1 MEEVK
6 RQIIE
11 ELPLPDFPKVRF
23 QHWGLTDLV
32 PGQGQADQPLMAQAG
47 EAGIELAGLSQTYY
61 DLPDDLA
68 EAGVLLLPLKQAKQD
83 YPDLVEKVYDR
94 VAEAKDRLTA
104 ENLQSAN
111 TGLFVYLPAGVT
123 VAENLNLFLA
133 HLGADGDL
141 VGRVVIYAD
150 RNSQARI
157 VSQLETA
164 TAGISNVSLVVEVLA
179 AAGAKLTMVNFD
191 HLDQETTGFI
201 NRQAVVGNQAEVNW
215 VNAAFNDGNVISQL
229 TTKLVGEG
237 AKSETGVAAFTSGKQ
252 VQGFNTEIQNI
263 GRHTVGH
270 IFQRGVILNS
280 SSLIFNGMGRII
292 KGAKGSDAQQESR
305 VLMLSK
311 RARGEANP
319 LLLIDESDVTAGHA
333 ASVGQ
338 VDDQQLYYL
347 MSRGLTEQVARRL
360 VVRGFVGEILAKIHD
375 QKVENQVVAAIERKL
390 NNENG
395 TRWLYNFK
403 SAG

>member
-1 MEEVK
+1 MKELT
-6 RQIIE
+6 RQIAE

-32 PGQGQADQPLMAQAG
+32 SGQGQAEQPLMAQAG
-47 EAGIELAGLSQTYY
+47 
-61 DLPDDLA
+61 D
-68 EAGVLLLPLKQAKQD
+68 AGVLLLPLKQAKQD
-83 YPDLVEKVYDR
+83 YPDLVEQVYDR
-94 VAEAKDRLTA
+94 VAETKDRLTA

-123 VAENLNLFLA
+123 VTENLNLFLA
-133 HLGADGDL
+133 HLGAEGDL

-150 RNSQARI
+150 QNSQARI

-164 TAGISNVSLVVEVLA
+164 TAGISNVSLVIEVLA

-237 AKSETGVAAFTSGKQ
+237 AKSETKVAAFTARKQ
-252 VQGFNTEIQNI
+252 VQEVNTEIQNI
-263 GRHTVGH
+263 CQHTVGH
-270 IFQRGVILNS
+270 IFQRGVILNRS
-280 SSLIFNGMGRII
+280 SFIFNGIGRII
-292 KGAKGSDAQQESR
+292 KGAKGSDVQQESR
-305 VLMLSK
+305 VLMLSR
-311 RARGEANP
+311 RARGEANQ

-347 MSRGLTEQVARRL
+347 MSRGLPDLVARRL

-375 QKVENQVVAAIERKL
+375 QKLESQAVAAIERKL
-390 NNENG
+390 NDENG
-395 TRWLYNFK
+395 TR
-403 SAG
+403 